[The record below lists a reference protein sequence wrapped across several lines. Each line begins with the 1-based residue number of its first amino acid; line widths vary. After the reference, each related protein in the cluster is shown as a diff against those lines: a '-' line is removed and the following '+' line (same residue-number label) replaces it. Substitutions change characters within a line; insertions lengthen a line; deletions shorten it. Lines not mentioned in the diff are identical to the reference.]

1 LVIDFYLKSSYSY
14 AKPFS
19 TFPMPSTA
27 REKAVLFLLKA
38 PASRYVRRLK
48 KTLEREPDYL
58 TTHREDVANII
69 IGFLAGSGLQWHREI
84 FEREWPAILRDAIAR
99 LSAKKR

>member
-1 LVIDFYLKSSYSY
+1 
-14 AKPFS
+14 
-19 TFPMPSTA
+19 MPSTVK
-27 REKAVLFLLKA
+27 ENAVLFLLKP

-48 KTLEREPDYL
+48 KTLEHEPTYL

-84 FEREWPAILRDAIAR
+84 FEREWPGILSDALAR
-99 LSAKKR
+99 LSATKR

>member
-1 LVIDFYLKSSYSY
+1 MNRFLFSFSSTSQSFGRRHLPQC
-14 AKPFS
+14 AHCPD
-19 TFPMPSTA
+19 A
-27 REKAVLFLLKA
+27 D
-38 PASRYVRRLK
+38 RRLK
-48 KTLEREPDYL
+48 KTLEHEPDYL

-84 FEREWPAILRDAIAR
+84 FEREWLAILRDSLAR